1 MLILPTFGIII
12 LNMEEKH
19 SFEPELVVRR
29 EYLERLNNL
38 KHKKLIKIVTGIRRC
53 GKSTVLEMFRAQ
65 LLNEGVEENQIIFLN
80 LEEYEN
86 KDLRNPDALYS
97 YIKERLTSK
106 MNYIILDEIQRVE
119 NFPDVVD
126 SLYVKKN
133 VDLYLAGS
141 NSSLLS
147 SEIAT
152 LISGRYVEIKM
163 LPLSF
168 KEFVVATKQ
177 EDNLSKAYNQ
187 YVSTSSFPYVLEL
200 LQTPAEINPYLEGIY
215 NTVLVKDI
223 IDRKKISD
231 TPVLKSV
238 TRFLFDNIGLE
249 LSSKKIADTLT
260 SSSRKSDPKTIEK
273 YVGALEESFIVY
285 RAGRYN
291 IKGMEYLKSLEKYY
305 VSDIGLRNFML
316 GKKAMDVGHIL
327 ENIVY
332 LELLRRHYDVYV
344 GKIDDAEVDF
354 VAQTQDGNTYIQVAT
369 SVRDEQTLQ
378 RELRPLKA
386 VKDNYPKMIL
396 TLDDDP
402 PGDYNGIARM
412 NALDWLMGD

>member
-1 MLILPTFGIII
+1 
-12 LNMEEKH
+12 MEEKH

-223 IDRKKISD
+223 IDRKKISY

-285 RAGRYN
+285 KAGRYN
-291 IKGMEYLKSLEKYY
+291 IKGREYLKSLEKYY

-332 LELLRRHYDVYV
+332 LELLRRRYDVYV
-344 GKIDDAEVDF
+344 GKIGDAEVDF
-354 VAQTQDGNTYIQVAT
+354 VAQTQDGNTYIQVAA

>member
-1 MLILPTFGIII
+1 
-12 LNMEEKH
+12 MEEKH

-223 IDRKKISD
+223 IDRKKISY

-285 RAGRYN
+285 KAGRYN
-291 IKGMEYLKSLEKYY
+291 IKGREYLKSLEKYY

-344 GKIDDAEVDF
+344 GKIGDAEVDF
-354 VAQTQDGNTYIQVAT
+354 VAQTQDGNTYIQVAA

>member
-1 MLILPTFGIII
+1 
-12 LNMEEKH
+12 MEEKH

-86 KDLRNPDALYS
+86 KNLRNPDVLYS
-97 YIKERLTSK
+97 YIKERLASK

-168 KEFVVATKQ
+168 KEFVVATRQ

-332 LELLRRHYDVYV
+332 LELLRRRYDVYV

-354 VAQTQDGNTYIQVAT
+354 VAQTQDGNTYIQVAA

>member
-1 MLILPTFGIII
+1 
-12 LNMEEKH
+12 MEEKH

-38 KHKKLIKIVTGIRRC
+38 KRKKLIKIVTGIRRC

-223 IDRKKISD
+223 IDRKKISY

-285 RAGRYN
+285 KAGRYN
-291 IKGMEYLKSLEKYY
+291 IKGREYLKSLEKYY

-354 VAQTQDGNTYIQVAT
+354 VAQTQDGNTYIQVAA

>member
-1 MLILPTFGIII
+1 
-12 LNMEEKH
+12 MEEKH
-19 SFEPELVVRR
+19 TFEPELVLRN

-38 KHKKLIKIVTGIRRC
+38 RHKKLIKIVTGIRRC
-53 GKSTVLEMFRAQ
+53 GKSTILEMFRVQ

-86 KDLRNPDALYS
+86 KELRNPDSLYS

-133 VDLYLAGS
+133 VDLYLTGS

-168 KEFVVATKQ
+168 KEFVTATKQ
-177 EDNLSKAYNQ
+177 EDNLSKAYSQ

-223 IDRKKISD
+223 IDRKKIYD
-231 TPVLKSV
+231 TTVLKSV
-238 TRFLFDNIGLE
+238 TCFLFDNIGLE

-260 SSSRKSDPKTIEK
+260 SNSRKSDPKTIEK
-273 YVGALEESFIVY
+273 YISALEESFIVY
-285 RAGRYN
+285 RANRYN
-291 IKGMEYLKSLEKYY
+291 IKGKEYLKSLEKYY

-344 GKIDDAEVDF
+344 GKIDDAEIDF
-354 VAQTQDGNTYIQVAT
+354 VAQTQEGNTYIQVAA

-386 VKDNYPKMIL
+386 VKDNYPKIIL

-402 PGDYNGIARM
+402 PGDYNGITRM

>member
-1 MLILPTFGIII
+1 MV
-12 LNMEEKH
+12 EKH
-19 SFEPELVVRR
+19 SFETEIIIRR

-86 KDLRNPDALYS
+86 KELRNPDTLYG

-133 VDLYLAGS
+133 VDLYLTGS

-152 LISGRYVEIKM
+152 LISGRYVELKM
-163 LPLSF
+163 FPLSF
-168 KEFVVATKQ
+168 KEFVSARKQ
-177 EDNLSKAYNQ
+177 EANLSKAYSQ
-187 YVSTSSFPYVLEL
+187 YISTSSFPYVLEL
-200 LQTPAEINPYLEGIY
+200 LQTPAEINSYLEGIF

-231 TPVLKSV
+231 TTVLKSV

-260 SSSRKSDPKTIEK
+260 SNNRKSDPKTIEK
-273 YVGALEESFIVY
+273 YVSALEESFIVY

-291 IKGMEYLKSLEKYY
+291 IKGKEYLKSLEKYY

-332 LELLRRHYDVYV
+332 LELLRRHYDVYI
-344 GKIDDAEVDF
+344 GKIDDAKVDF
-354 VAQTQDGNTYIQVAT
+354 VAQSQEGNTYIQVAA

-402 PGDYNGIARM
+402 PGDYNGILRM

>member
-1 MLILPTFGIII
+1 
-12 LNMEEKH
+12 MEEKH

-168 KEFVVATKQ
+168 KEFVVATRQ

-332 LELLRRHYDVYV
+332 LELLRRRYDVYV

>member
-1 MLILPTFGIII
+1 
-12 LNMEEKH
+12 MEEKH

-141 NSSLLS
+141 NSSLIS

-168 KEFVVATKQ
+168 KEFVVATRQ

-291 IKGMEYLKSLEKYY
+291 IKGREYLKSLEKYY

-332 LELLRRHYDVYV
+332 LELLRRRYDVYV
-344 GKIDDAEVDF
+344 GKIGDAEVDF
-354 VAQTQDGNTYIQVAT
+354 VAQTQDGNTYIQVAA